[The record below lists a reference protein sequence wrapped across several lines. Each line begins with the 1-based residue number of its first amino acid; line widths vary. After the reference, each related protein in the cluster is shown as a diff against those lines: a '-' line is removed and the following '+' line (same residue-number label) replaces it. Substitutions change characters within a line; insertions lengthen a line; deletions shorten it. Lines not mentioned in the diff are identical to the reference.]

1 MHIEDEYGLEVGK
14 PANFIVLDA
23 PNEFEAIRNRAEC
36 LASIRKGEFLFKKK
50 KRAFDYKLNI
60 R

>member
-1 MHIEDEYGLEVGK
+1 MNIEDEYGLDPGK

-23 PNEFEAIRNRAEC
+23 ENEFEAIRNRAEC
-36 LASIRKGEFLFKKK
+36 LASVRKGEFLFKKA
-50 KRAFDYKLNI
+50 KREYDVKLNI